1 LEENYHNYNEEVQK
15 MSLKIDMKKLN
26 EKNVTIEKDGGKKR
40 EFTWYVI

>member
-15 MSLKIDMKKLN
+15 LSLKIDMEKLN
-26 EKNVTIEKDGGKKR
+26 EKNVTIEKDRGKK